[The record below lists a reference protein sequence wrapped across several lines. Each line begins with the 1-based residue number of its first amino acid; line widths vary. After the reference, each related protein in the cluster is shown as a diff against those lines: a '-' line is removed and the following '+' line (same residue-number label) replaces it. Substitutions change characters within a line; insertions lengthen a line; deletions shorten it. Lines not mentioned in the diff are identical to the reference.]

1 MNRIA
6 KPNGTIKINK
16 TAKTPKIHFKSCQL
30 NFQSS
35 FKSAFKK
42 AGKAIK
48 QKISALIPP
57 KGYSAPATFQLI
69 GATLNSTNSQIQKTT
84 NEPIKNFNHFV
95 FSHKSRLL

>member
-6 KPNGTIKINK
+6 KPSGTIKINK

-69 GATLNSTNSQIQKTT
+69 GATLNSTNSQIHKTADK
-84 NEPIKNFNHFV
+84 PVKNFSHWLS
-95 FSHKSRLL
+95 FSQSQ